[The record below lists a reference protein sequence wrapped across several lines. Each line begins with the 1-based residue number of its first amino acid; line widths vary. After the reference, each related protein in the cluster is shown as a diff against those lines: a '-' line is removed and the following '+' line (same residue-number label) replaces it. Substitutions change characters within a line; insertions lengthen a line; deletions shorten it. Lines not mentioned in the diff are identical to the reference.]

1 MGKASP
7 KLSGKGK
14 AAAQGWSASLSKV
27 LQTLKGRLAG
37 KEKGL
42 KAARLEE
49 ILAEAAKAVKGAK
62 DETKELKQL
71 ANKEASVASSKKSR
85 GSK

>member
-7 KLSGKGK
+7 KMSGKGK

-27 LQTLKGRLAG
+27 LQNLKGALTG

-42 KAARLEE
+42 KAAKLKEM
-49 ILAEAAKAVKGAK
+49 LAEAAKAVKGAK

-71 ANKEASVASSKKSR
+71 ANKEASVAGSKRSR

>member
-1 MGKASP
+1 M
-7 KLSGKGK
+7 SGKGK

-27 LQTLKGRLAG
+27 LQNLKGALTD

-42 KAARLEE
+42 KAAKLKEM
-49 ILAEAAKAVKGAK
+49 LAEAAKAVKGAK
-62 DETKELKQL
+62 DETTELKQL
-71 ANKEASVASSKKSR
+71 ANKEASVAGSKRSR